1 MPPGGGHCSGDF
13 IFSILSNGG
22 FSCQE
27 IDKMFFR
34 ADKMERYFSLSSS
47 IQKKKS
53 LQAGY
58 AKKAAA
64 QKGEFL
70 WKEKT
75 IAF

>member
-1 MPPGGGHCSGDF
+1 
-13 IFSILSNGG
+13 
-22 FSCQE
+22 
-27 IDKMFFR
+27 MFFR
-34 ADKMERYFSLSSS
+34 ADKMERYFSLSVS

-70 WKEKT
+70 WKEKI